1 MHFKIQIPVAYPNS
15 DLIILKL
22 GLGNYVFFFFNWRII
37 TSQYYDGFFA
47 IHQYELAIGNF
58 YPESSFHLPPHSIAS
73 GCHRALVLGA
83 LYLTSNYHRLSILHM
98 VMYMFQGYSL
108 KSSHSTLPLRTK
120 SILYVCVSF
129 AALKTPC
136 DLISKQHEVTLFFV
150 GLTGFISLL
159 SERLSRVFF
168 NTAIQKHQF
177 FGAQPSL
184 WSKCHIHT

>member
-83 LYLTSNYHRLSILHM
+83 LSHISNSHWLSVFTYGNVYVSMLFSQITPPFPSPTESKSLFLMSVSPLH
-98 VMYMFQGYSL
+98 
-108 KSSHSTLPLRTK
+108 
-120 SILYVCVSF
+120 
-129 AALKTPC
+129 ALLNASNK
-136 DLISKQHEVTLFFV
+136 
-150 GLTGFISLL
+150 
-159 SERLSRVFF
+159 
-168 NTAIQKHQF
+168 
-177 FGAQPSL
+177 
-184 WSKCHIHT
+184 